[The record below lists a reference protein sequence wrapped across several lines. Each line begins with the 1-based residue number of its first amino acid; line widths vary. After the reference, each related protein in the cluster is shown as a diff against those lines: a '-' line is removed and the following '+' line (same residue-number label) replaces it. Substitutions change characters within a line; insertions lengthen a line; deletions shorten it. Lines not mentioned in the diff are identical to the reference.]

1 MTALFGICLTI
12 ALLFGAAM
20 LNGAPSAYVNTG
32 GLMIVVLGTIAVT
45 IASFRREEVLRFPAS
60 LFKVLFSRRIDATVA
75 ATSVIQIAQKSR
87 RDGALSLQSIL
98 PTLEAEPFLHRAV
111 SMVVD
116 GMNAD
121 DVASVLELEATKTT
135 VHEALVGDVMNR
147 AGQTAP
153 ALGLIGTLIGLI
165 QMLGQLNDP
174 ATLGP
179 AMAIALLTTFY
190 GAFLAHVVFYPI
202 AAVAE
207 RNELK
212 ARQLNAIYTAAA
224 KSMCKRENPKTLQIS
239 LEAILPNTT
248 RRAAPSAAPK
258 KKKKAA

>member
-20 LNGAPSAYVNTG
+20 LNGAPSAYVNSG
-32 GLMIVVLGTIAVT
+32 GLMVVVLGTLAVT
-45 IASFRREEVLRFPAS
+45 IASFRRDEILRFPGC
-60 LFKVLFSRRIDATVA
+60 LFKVLFSKRIDAEIA
-75 ATSVIQIAQKSR
+75 ANSVIQIAQKAR

-98 PTLEAEPFLHRAV
+98 STLEAEPFLHRAV

-116 GMNAD
+116 GMPGE
-121 DVASVLELEATKTT
+121 DVAAVLELEAIKSGADET
-135 VHEALVGDVMNR
+135 LVGDVMSR

-207 RNELK
+207 RNQLQDS
-212 ARQLNAIYTAAA
+212 QLNAIYTAAA
-224 KSMCKRENPKTLQIS
+224 KSMCKGENPKTLQVS
-239 LEAILPNTT
+239 LSAILPNKGRKT
-248 RRAAPSAAPK
+248 APSKP
-258 KKKKAA
+258 KKKAA